1 MPLSPELLTWLAN
14 ETPKQAW
21 TAISDFLWSQ
31 FSDPAVS
38 TTPEAE
44 IVGRDKDLN
53 EIENVLSGS
62 AWELWNDF
70 ESSIPKASDSL
81 IEFWKAQ
88 TDGRA
93 ILILDGLSLRES
105 PWLLSEAARRG
116 FKIVQAGCRG
126 SELPA
131 ETTPF
136 AKALGFSQRS
146 ALENNGG
153 GSSHKLPGAFTAC
166 SDLPWK
172 DCVDLIG
179 AQKDCVFW
187 HHWPDDRM
195 HDLSGPGQGLRKLAR
210 ETHAGLTS
218 DDFWQFVERLATGRK
233 LVITGDHGYAACGE
247 FHDLSGDQS
256 TYMKK
261 VFKSGRSGETT
272 GEYAPFVPPIDL
284 AVTSVHGPYQYVLGR
299 RKWKSPSGYPT
310 LQHGGLSLMEVFVPF
325 FELISRSN

>member
-1 MPLSPELLTWLAN
+1 MPLSPELLTLL
-14 ETPKQAW
+14 TTSPPKQAW
-21 TAISDFLWSQ
+21 NAISEYLWGQ
-31 FSDPAVS
+31 FSAPAVS
-38 TTPEAE
+38 TTSDTE

-70 ESSIPKASDSL
+70 ENNIPKASASL
-81 IEFWKAQ
+81 IEFWEGHTQ
-88 TDGRA
+88 GRA

-105 PWLLSEAARRG
+105 PWLLTEATRRG

-131 ETTPF
+131 ETTSF

-146 ALENNGG
+146 ALENNGA

-166 SDLPWK
+166 SNLPWK
-172 DCVDLIG
+172 ECVDIIG
-179 AQKDCVFW
+179 AQEAFVFW

-195 HDLSGPGQGLRKLAR
+195 HGLSGPGQGLRKLAR
-210 ETHAGLTS
+210 ETHAALTS
-218 DDFWQFVERLATGRK
+218 DDFWEFVERLATGRR

-261 VFKSGRSGETT
+261 VFKSGRFAKTT
-272 GEYAPFVPPIDL
+272 GEVAPFVPPIDL
-284 AVTSVHGPYQYVLGR
+284 AITSVHGPYQFVLGR

-310 LQHGGLSLMEVFVPF
+310 LQHGGLSLMEIFVPF
-325 FELISRSN
+325 LEIRKG